1 MVGFELLLIA
11 FLAGMVVMAIIVFV
25 FQQPR
30 YPR

>member
-1 MVGFELLLIA
+1 MTEPASWVIA
-11 FLAGMVVMAIIVFV
+11 FLAGMVVMAIIVLI